1 MTLKEYSPSGNR
13 VKEYKK
19 KNAKVGPI
27 PSISMKKLPLPGIH
41 DLNVAISTVELRE
54 NKHSSSVNNSNFQ
67 TQIQDPR
74 RAPGRRLTSKQRSK
88 SLPRMYGFYKAKKNK
103 K

>member
-1 MTLKEYSPSGNR
+1 MEVSRIVYLTL
-13 VKEYKK
+13 KEYKK

-54 NKHSSSVNNSNFQ
+54 NKHSSSVNFQ
-67 TQIQDPR
+67 AQIQDPR
-74 RAPGRRLTSKQRSK
+74 RAPGRVLI
-88 SLPRMYGFYKAKKNK
+88 NK
-103 K
+103 